1 MTPNGRFW
9 HDKKVLLTGHTGFKG
24 SWLALWLVRR
34 GARVIG
40 VALPPS
46 TDPSLFVLANVDQ
59 AVDSRLCD
67 IRSREPLMALIRDAR
82 PDIVFHLAAQPLVR
96 AGYRQPVET
105 FSTNVVGTLNVLE
118 ALRETE
124 SVRVAVMVTTD
135 KVYRDLVPPR
145 AYREDDPL
153 GGGDP
158 YSASKAAAEMVIQGY
173 RNAFLA
179 QRGIAVASVR
189 AGNVIGGGDWSED
202 RLIPDA
208 VRAWQA
214 AETLRVRRPEAIRPW
229 QHVLDPLF
237 GYLRL
242 AEMLWEK
249 PDLAGGFNFGPDQH
263 EATTVRKVVE
273 LARQAFPAAKVLYQ
287 QADEG
292 PEEAAALSLDVS
304 KARALLGVS
313 RRWALELAVE
323 RTMRWYRDQTHARD
337 ARSLCEA
344 DILAYENA
352 Q

>member
-1 MTPNGRFW
+1 MTPDGRFW
-9 HDKKVLLTGHTGFKG
+9 RDKNVLLTGHTGFKG
-24 SWLALWLVRR
+24 SWLALWLARL

-40 VALPPS
+40 VALPPP
-46 TDPSLFVLANVDQ
+46 TDPSLFVLARLDQ
-59 AVDSRLCD
+59 ALDSRLGD
-67 IRSREPLMALIRDAR
+67 IRSREPLMALVRDVR

-105 FSTNVVGTLNVLE
+105 FTTNVVGTLNVLE

-124 SVRVAVMVTTD
+124 PVRVAVMATTD
-135 KVYRDLVPPR
+135 KVYRDLEPPR
-145 AYREDDPL
+145 AYGEDDPL
-153 GGGDP
+153 GGDDP
-158 YSASKAAAEMVIQGY
+158 YSASKAAAEILIHSY

-179 QRGIAVASVR
+179 RRGIAVASAR

-208 VRAWQA
+208 MRAWQA
-214 AETLRVRRPEAIRPW
+214 GKTLHVRRPQAIRPW

-237 GYLRL
+237 CYLRL

-249 PDLAGGFNFGPDQH
+249 PDLAGGFNFGPDPQ
-263 EATTVRKVVE
+263 EATSVRKVVE
-273 LARQAFPAAKVLYQ
+273 LARQAFPQGQVLYQ
-287 QADEG
+287 DVSDG

-313 RRWALELAVE
+313 RRWTLERAVDL
-323 RTMRWYRDQTHARD
+323 TMRWYREQAEARD
-337 ARSLCEA
+337 ARRLCEA